1 MLNDLFQLNT
11 IANILEALIP
21 DGTDKNIEVDGVE
34 YSITKKDGK
43 IEISVNEKFDDT
55 ETKKQISQFKEN
67 IQSLDDC
74 MFLKITEEYGK
85 ISDVK
90 ELDNLLNLEHFTQD
104 EAEKVLSMMGDFSD
118 LVKSCLQEEI
128 KKLIK
133 IYKKF

>member
-21 DGTDKNIEVDGVE
+21 DGTDKNIEVDGIE

-43 IEISVNEKFDDT
+43 IEINVNEKFDDT

-74 MFLKITEEYGK
+74 IFLKITEEYGK

-104 EAEKVLSMMGDFSD
+104 EAEKVLSMIGDFSD

>member
-21 DGTDKNIEVDGVE
+21 DGTDKNIEVDGIE

-43 IEISVNEKFDDT
+43 IEINVNEKFDDT

-74 MFLKITEEYGK
+74 IFLKITEEYGK
-85 ISDVK
+85 IFDVK

-104 EAEKVLSMMGDFSD
+104 EAEKVLSMIGDFSD